1 MKHNR
6 EHQGEK
12 SGGIRFDWQMVIAMA
27 CVILGVMVAVQFR
40 SQKKEGFPFFSE
52 RSELIKMVRNLETER
67 NKMQAELQDAR
78 KRLDDYVEAASK
90 GETALASLEDEL
102 NKLRMQAGIVKVGGP
117 GLIVRLNDSPKKPQE
132 KEDPYLFLIHDVDL
146 QAVVN
151 ELWAS
156 GAEAVSIN
164 GQRIIAST
172 SIRCAGPIIMINSVR
187 VAPPY
192 EVRAVGPSVAME
204 TALRMRGGFMD
215 SMMPYLQ
222 RGVEAKIVRKENL
235 VIPEYKGTLFFRYAK
250 PVKGDEE

>member
-1 MKHNR
+1 MKSPKDL
-6 EHQGEK
+6 K
-12 SGGIRFDWQMVIAMA
+12 SENHHGFNFDWQIVIAMA
-27 CVILGVMVAVQFR
+27 CIILGIMVAIQFR
-40 SQKKEGFPFFSE
+40 SQKKEGFPFFTE
-52 RSELIKMVRNLETER
+52 RTELIKMVRNLETER
-67 NKMQAELQDAR
+67 NKMQAELQDVR
-78 KRLDDYVEAASK
+78 KRLDDYVEATSK

-117 GLIVRLNDSPKKPQE
+117 GLIVRLNDSPQRPQE

-187 VAPPY
+187 VSPPY
-192 EVRAVGPSVAME
+192 EIRAVGPSVAME

-215 SMMPYLQ
+215 SMAPYLQ
-222 RGVEAKIVRKENL
+222 KGVEAKIARKENL
-235 VIPEYKGTLFFRYAK
+235 IIPDYKGTLFFRYAK
-250 PVKGDEE
+250 PVKGDEQ